1 MYERGCRF
9 FVSRANALAEKGI
22 LFSLFKLYI
31 GDNHTHKRESLDP
44 WHQPQSH
51 RQINPL
57 KPPTASTPG

>member
-1 MYERGCRF
+1 MHERGCRF
-9 FVSRANALAEKGI
+9 FVSQANAFAEKGI
-22 LFSLFKLYI
+22 LFSLFDLYI
-31 GDNHTHKRESLDP
+31 GDNHSRERTTSNP